1 MRSTLRSTLGST
13 PASARASRLLPV
25 ATAASLVT
33 LAVTALGGCTG
44 TGSSGGADADGKS
57 SPPDGAVVSPAPPGK
72 YRTLPQ
78 PCTAIGLDSLKK
90 LVPGAPDYEGRESL
104 TYDTDRLVGC
114 SWKGT
119 VDGSTRTLSLSVV
132 RVVSYDPQVSAEA
145 EAEEDFEQKAA
156 AASIPSTP
164 PSGGTTDRASTPPTS
179 PSDPALA
186 SGTVA
191 GSPDGSDG
199 ASGSASP
206 SDAAGPAA
214 TADPSGAA
222 DPGDTHKADGTSD
235 GSGDTDDAAQPD
247 LAPRLLANMGNA
259 AFINDVLRTPA
270 TGPSRTVTL
279 VFRTANV
286 LATITYAQSAPTGT
300 PAPSSED
307 LQKSVEKVA
316 GELEH
321 HVEG

>member
-1 MRSTLRSTLGST
+1 MRSTLRSTPGSASRST
-13 PASARASRLLPV
+13 PASARASRLPPV

-44 TGSSGGADADGKS
+44 TGSAGGIDIDGNS
-57 SPPDGAVVSPAPPGK
+57 SPPGGAVASPAPPGK

-78 PCTAIGLDSLKK
+78 PCSAIGLDSLKK
-90 LVPGAPDYEGRESL
+90 LVPGAADYAGTESL

-145 EAEEDFEQKAA
+145 EAEADFEQKAA
-156 AASIPSTP
+156 AASIPPSP
-164 PSGGTTDRASTPPTS
+164 PGGDPTNQASTPPTG
-179 PSDPALA
+179 PSDPATA
-186 SGTVA
+186 NGTVA
-191 GSPDGSDG
+191 GSPDGS
-199 ASGSASP
+199 
-206 SDAAGPAA
+206 
-214 TADPSGAA
+214 ADPSGTA
-222 DPGDTHKADGTSD
+222 DPTGTTEPGGTQKAGSPNGSD
-235 GSGDTDDAAQPD
+235 GSGGSDDNAAQPN

-259 AFINDVLRTPA
+259 AFINDVLRTPPS
-270 TGPSRTVTL
+270 GPNRTVTL

-286 LATITYAQSAPTGT
+286 LATVTYTQSTPSGT
-300 PAPSSED
+300 PAPSSAD
-307 LQKSVEKVA
+307 LQKSVQRVA

-321 HVEG
+321 TVEG